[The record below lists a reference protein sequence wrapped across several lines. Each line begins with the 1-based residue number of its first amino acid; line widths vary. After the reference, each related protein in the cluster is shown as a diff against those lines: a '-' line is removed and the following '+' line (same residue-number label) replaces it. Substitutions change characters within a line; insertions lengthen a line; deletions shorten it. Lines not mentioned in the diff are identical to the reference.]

1 MKNLIFFL
9 ALSLASVMNCF
20 AQADSQCIQFT
31 TKEAGKELFMHQGQY
46 KLISPL
52 TVGQKYTLSLKAKAS
67 EPTDLAFWPQNS
79 SSENKGR
86 FGMSN
91 DVQRE
96 ATQQVDTAWTSL
108 TWKFTAQYP
117 IDRLDFMFGHL
128 GGTLCLDDIKMVD
141 DEVGVNIVQNGD
153 FSDLSTTGWGVIKFF
168 GDRLKLVGGNIKKVE
183 IPEPVIP
190 ESWEYAK
197 QGDPN
202 FHIYLCFGQSNM
214 EGAAQA
220 EEQDKVNVN
229 PRFKMMATVDF
240 PKMGRKQGEWYT
252 AVPPLCR
259 EGNGLT
265 PADYFGRYLVEN
277 LPEEVSVGVINVAVG
292 GAKIELYM
300 EEFKDDYIEGEAE
313 WFQNFCKAYDNDP
326 LGRLIQMGKLA
337 QQQGVIKGI
346 LLHQGE
352 SNNGQSTWA
361 EKVKK
366 VYLRIC
372 YALGLNPAEVPLLAG
387 ETLHKDQGGSCYL
400 HNETALPMLKEQ
412 IPNSFVISAEGLPGN
427 GRDPWHFNQ
436 EGYRQIGK
444 RYGEVMLNVLNSGQ
458 SKK

>member
-1 MKNLIFFL
+1 MKKFFILVAL
-9 ALSLASVMNCF
+9 ALMAIG
-20 AQADSQCIQFT
+20 AQAQEEDSQCIQFT
-31 TKEAGKELFMHQGQY
+31 TKDAAQEIFRHQGQY

-52 TVGQKYTLSLKAKAS
+52 TVGQSYTLTLKAKAS
-67 EPTDLAFWPQNS
+67 EATDLACWPQNS
-79 SSENKGR
+79 VSENR
-86 FGMSN
+86 NQFRQSA
-91 DVQRE
+91 DVQQLD
-96 ATQQVDTAWTSL
+96 AQQVGTDWTTV
-108 TWKFTAQYP
+108 TWKFKAQFP

-128 GGTLCLDDIKMVD
+128 GGTIRLDDIKLVD

-153 FSDLSTTGWGVIKFF
+153 FTDLSTDGWGVIQFF
-168 GDRLKLVGGNIKKVE
+168 GDRFKLVGGNIKEVV

-190 ESWEYAK
+190 DTWEYVQ

-202 FHIYLCFGQSNM
+202 FQIYLCFGQSNM

-220 EEQDKVNVN
+220 EEQDKVDVN
-229 PRFKMMATVDF
+229 PRFKMMAAVDF
-240 PKMGRKQGEWYT
+240 PQMGRKQGEWYT

-300 EEFKDDYIEGEAE
+300 EEFKDDYIAGEAG
-313 WFQNFCKAYDNDP
+313 WFQNFCKQYDNDP
-326 LGRLIQMGKLA
+326 LGRLIAMGKIA
-337 QQQGVIKGI
+337 QKQGTIKGI

-352 SNNGQSTWA
+352 SNNGQKNWA

-400 HNETALPMLKEQ
+400 HNEASLPMLKDE
-412 IPNSFVISAEGLPGN
+412 IPNSRVISAEGLPGN
-427 GRDPWHFNQ
+427 GRDPWHFNA

-444 RYGEVMLNVLNSGQ
+444 RYGEAMLELLQ
-458 SKK
+458 K

>member
-1 MKNLIFFL
+1 MKKLFTIVML
-9 ALSLASVMNCF
+9 ALTALSSM
-20 AQADSQCIQFT
+20 AQEESQCIQFT
-31 TKEAGKELFMHQGQY
+31 TKEPGKEMFMHQGQY

-52 TVGQKYTLSLKAKAS
+52 TVGQKYTLTMKAKAS
-67 EPTDLAFWPQNS
+67 EETQLAFWPQNS
-79 SSENKGR
+79 VSENKGQ

-96 ATQQVDTAWTSL
+96 PEQKVGTAWTSL
-108 TWKFTAQYP
+108 TWKFVAQYP
-117 IDRLDFMFGHL
+117 IDRLDFMFGKL
-128 GGTLCLDDIKMVD
+128 GGTICFDDIKLVD

-153 FSDLSTTGWGVIKFF
+153 FEDLSTEGWGVIQFF
-168 GDRLKLVGGNIKKVE
+168 GDRFKIVGGNIKEVV

-190 ESWEYAK
+190 ETWEYVK

-220 EEQDKVNVN
+220 EEQDKVDVN
-229 PRFKMMATVDF
+229 PRFKMMAAVDF
-240 PKMGRKQGEWYT
+240 PEMGRKQGEWYT
-252 AVPPLCR
+252 AVPPICR
-259 EGNGLT
+259 ESSGLT

-277 LPEEVSVGVINVAVG
+277 LPEEISVGVINVAVG

-300 EEFKDDYIEGEAE
+300 EEFKDDYIAGEAG
-313 WFQNFCKAYDNDP
+313 WFQNFCKQYDNDP
-326 LGRLIQMGKLA
+326 LGRLIAMGKIA
-337 QQQGVIKGI
+337 QKQGTIKGI

-372 YALGLNPAEVPLLAG
+372 YALGLNPAETPLLAG
-387 ETLHKDQGGSCYL
+387 ETLYKDQGGSCYL
-400 HNETALPMLKEQ
+400 HNETALPMLKDE

-427 GRDPWHFNQ
+427 GRDPWHFNA

-444 RYGEVMLNVLNSGQ
+444 RYGEVMLQQLN
-458 SKK
+458 K